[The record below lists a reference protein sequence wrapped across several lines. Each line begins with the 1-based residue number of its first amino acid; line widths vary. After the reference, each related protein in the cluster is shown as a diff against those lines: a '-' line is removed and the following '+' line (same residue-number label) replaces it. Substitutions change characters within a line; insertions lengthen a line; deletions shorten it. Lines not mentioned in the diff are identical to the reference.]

1 MLYLAQENY
10 LDMIFKLFNMTNYK
24 PASTP
29 MCKGTIVY
37 KKSCP
42 TNKIEIKELENVLF
56 AQAIRSFIYA
66 VTNTRSDILRVFE
79 TQTSQKVKMSAYMFI
94 KY

>member
-42 TNKIEIKELENVLF
+42 TNKIEIKNWKMYFLHRLLEVL
-56 AQAIRSFIYA
+56 
-66 VTNTRSDILRVFE
+66 
-79 TQTSQKVKMSAYMFI
+79 YMQ
-94 KY
+94 

>member
-10 LDMIFKLFNMTNYK
+10 LDMIFKLFNMTNCK

-29 MCKGTIVY
+29 MCKATIVY
-37 KKSCP
+37 KKLCP

-56 AQAIRSFIYA
+56 A
-66 VTNTRSDILRVFE
+66 
-79 TQTSQKVKMSAYMFI
+79 
-94 KY
+94 